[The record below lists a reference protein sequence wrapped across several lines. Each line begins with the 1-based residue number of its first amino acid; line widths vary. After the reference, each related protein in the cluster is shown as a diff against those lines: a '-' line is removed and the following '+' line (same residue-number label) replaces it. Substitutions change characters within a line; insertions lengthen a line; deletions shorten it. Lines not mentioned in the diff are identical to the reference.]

1 MELQQLNLESDI
13 LEKVLDRG
21 KKYCSSCT
29 SYQPDIGGQMLVVGS
44 RHRPIRRWKCANCLA
59 KISKAKYSSK
69 RRNE

>member
-1 MELQQLNLESDI
+1 LELQQLNLESDI
-13 LEKVLDRG
+13 SEKVLSGG

-29 SYQPDIGGQMLVVGS
+29 SYQPDIGGEMLVVGS
-44 RHRPIRRWKCANCLA
+44 RHRPIRRWKCAQCLA